1 MKKFQ
6 VLAGI
11 ASTVAIA
18 SSIALADAGFASPC
32 TYSKSGAVKSGSA
45 TTPIGSGG
53 EGQMNSGKSCK
64 TAALGFLGLA
74 GVLGGG
80 AAYMSYRTGKRAS
93 AACAAMSD
101 NFEVFEESIANGCLD
116 EYLEIPG
123 AIDLTADAE
132 LPLSVAVIDAAEAVA
147 VVREHP
153 EAPGG
158 ELDLGSSAAIESV
171 QSAIVQ

>member
-18 SSIALADAGFASPC
+18 SSIALGDAALAFPC
-32 TYSKSGAVKSGSA
+32 PYSKSNATQSDSG
-45 TTPIGSGG
+45 TTLVGSGG
-53 EGQMNSGKSCK
+53 EAQMNPSKSYK
-64 TAALGFLGLA
+64 TLALGFLGLA
-74 GVLGGG
+74 GLLGGG
-80 AAYMSYRTGKRAS
+80 AGYMSYRVGKRAQ

-101 NFEVFEESIANGCLD
+101 NFEVFQESIAD
-116 EYLEIPG
+116 ESMEAYLEVP
-123 AIDLTADAE
+123 TDAE
-132 LPLSVAVIDAAEAVA
+132 SESPMAATESASPLG

-158 ELDLGSSAAIESV
+158 ELDLGSSRPIESAP
-171 QSAIVQ
+171 SAIVQ

>member
-18 SSIALADAGFASPC
+18 SNIALGDAALAFPC
-32 TYSKSGAVKSGSA
+32 PYSKSNAAQSGSG
-45 TTPIGSGG
+45 TTLVGSGG
-53 EGQMNSGKSCK
+53 QAQMNPCKSYK
-64 TAALGFLGLA
+64 TLALGFLGLA

-80 AAYMSYRTGKRAS
+80 AAYMSYRVGKRAQ

-101 NFEVFEESIANGCLD
+101 NFEVFQELIADESMEA
-116 EYLEIPG
+116 YLEVPTDTDSESPM
-123 AIDLTADAE
+123 AATESAS
-132 LPLSVAVIDAAEAVA
+132 PLG

-158 ELDLGSSAAIESV
+158 ELDLGSSRPIESAP
-171 QSAIVQ
+171 SAIVQ

>member
-6 VLAGI
+6 MLAGGI

-18 SSIALADAGFASPC
+18 SSIALGDAALAFPC
-32 TYSKSGAVKSGSA
+32 PYSKSNATQSGSG
-45 TTPIGSGG
+45 TTLVGSGG
-53 EGQMNSGKSCK
+53 QAQMNPCKSYK
-64 TAALGFLGLA
+64 TLALGFLGLA

-80 AAYMSYRTGKRAS
+80 AAYMSYRVGKRAQ

-101 NFEVFEESIANGCLD
+101 NFEVFQESIAH
-116 EYLEIPG
+116 ESSMEAYLQVP
-123 AIDLTADAE
+123 TDAE
-132 LPLSVAVIDAAEAVA
+132 SVSPMAATESTSPLE

-158 ELDLGSSAAIESV
+158 ELDLGSSSPMECAPN
-171 QSAIVQ
+171 AIVQ